1 MEGQATQ
8 GLPPPPSSFD
18 YQTLLLCL
26 LINVGL
32 HFLAKVLLLP
42 LLPSPTRNSTH
53 KSSSEDD
60 KGSTIK
66 GNPALENDF
75 CTRLPSTVHACFT
88 AVGCLYYVLTETMV
102 LDPRLTAPAAHKID
116 LVWLY
121 SLSYT
126 IYDLLNMCSFLSY
139 YGLAMCLHHVV
150 LCPSSL
156 WSPSLSSSS
165 SSSSS
170 FPFPFS
176 SFFFLSSFSFLCTC
190 PSLCLSHFPSF
201 HPFPSLYCDLLS
213 FFLILTFWITF

>member
-1 MEGQATQ
+1 MEGQTTQ
-8 GLPPPPSSFD
+8 GLPPSSSSSSFD

-53 KSSSEDD
+53 KSSTDD
-60 KGSTIK
+60 DDNKDSTIK

-150 LCPSSL
+150 LCPSSPWPPL
-156 WSPSLSSSS
+156 SLSLSLSCVWSP
-165 SSSSS
+165 
-170 FPFPFS
+170 F
-176 SFFFLSSFSFLCTC
+176 
-190 PSLCLSHFPSF
+190 
-201 HPFPSLYCDLLS
+201 LLS
-213 FFLILTFWITF
+213 YFNFLNYILTSYMYVYYIPLQKGDDACLVL